1 LGRLNAGRKKL
12 LLETPAP
19 GELGSWA
26 AMEGRKSPAR
36 CREEEGTGKKK
47 VAAREKWRVG
57 VKNCQVQE
65 RGTSIYRHEVGLGFL
80 SGPIGLGWA
89 GPKY

>member
-1 LGRLNAGRKKL
+1 
-12 LLETPAP
+12 
-19 GELGSWA
+19 
-26 AMEGRKSPAR
+26 MEGRKSPAR

-80 SGPIGLGWA
+80 SGPYWA
-89 GPKY
+89 GPKMRNQAALNIFRNKYAPAEFVSTENRAN